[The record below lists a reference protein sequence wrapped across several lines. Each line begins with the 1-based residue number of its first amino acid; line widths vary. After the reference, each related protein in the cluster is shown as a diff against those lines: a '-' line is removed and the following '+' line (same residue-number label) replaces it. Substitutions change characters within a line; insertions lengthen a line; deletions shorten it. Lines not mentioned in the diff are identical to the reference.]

1 MAGFFLLVTS
11 RSEGHSVADASF
23 GWRAL
28 VSPPG
33 PSPEIRGGA
42 LFLTL
47 ALSAPRSYQ
56 APSLTAGERCR
67 MTEPLIGLVSWL
79 ATFGF
84 IAAAI
89 AEAFR

>member
-11 RSEGHSVADASF
+11 RSERHSVADASF

-42 LFLTL
+42 LFFTL
-47 ALSAPRSYQ
+47 ALSVPRSYQ

-67 MTEPLIGLVSWL
+67 MTELLIGLVSWL
-79 ATFGF
+79 ATFGL
-84 IAAAI
+84 IAAII
-89 AEAFR
+89 AEVFR